1 MSVIAR
7 INNLIDAHEDYSK
20 CKGCKLCKEIE
31 RLRSGI
37 DREPAEKY
45 AHILSKGQDMTKSE
59 ILFLLN
65 NEVNAKQI
73 FTAMQM
79 GGTTFEGLL
88 ANYGFEKSADGTWI
102 ENRKGIRKMALT
114 KEKLEKHLSEGKS
127 TKEIAEIEGVSTASV
142 YSSKSYYGL
151 SEKRQKSVE
160 KLESVKQEVKK
171 AAAENPAIEQ
181 ELRALIARLEDE
193 VGEHKINEVFLNNS
207 IKQLQEENEEYKQ
220 QNTKLHEE
228 IENLKASAEDTEQEA
243 HEATWEIKRL
253 KSRTEGLSDL
263 LKIERQKIT
272 RLEKELENTEIFK
285 KALKAAL

>member
-45 AHILSKGQDMTKSE
+45 AHILAKGQDMTFSNIKLLVENEVLKRDIRKALKMSTTDFLE
-59 ILFLLN
+59 IL
-65 NEVNAKQI
+65 KKI
-73 FTAMQM
+73 
-79 GGTTFEGLL
+79 GLQR
-88 ANYGFEKSADGTWI
+88 GWE
-102 ENRKGIRKMALT
+102 RKETEEMEDMALT
-114 KEKLEKHLSEGKS
+114 KEKLEKHLAAGLS
-127 TKEIAEIEGVSTASV
+127 TKEIAEKEIVTTATV
-142 YSSKSYYGL
+142 YSLKSQYGL
-151 SEKRQKSVE
+151 SKKRGEEKPAE

-207 IKQLQEENEEYKQ
+207 IKRLQEENEEYKQ
-220 QNTKLHEE
+220 QNTNLHEE
-228 IENLKASAEDTEQEA
+228 IENLKASAEDTELEA
-243 HEATWEIKRL
+243 HEATWTIKRL
-253 KSRTEGLSDL
+253 EGEVKGLREYFN
-263 LKIERQKIT
+263 IEKRKNAK
-272 RLEKELENTEIFK
+272 LEQELENTEIFK